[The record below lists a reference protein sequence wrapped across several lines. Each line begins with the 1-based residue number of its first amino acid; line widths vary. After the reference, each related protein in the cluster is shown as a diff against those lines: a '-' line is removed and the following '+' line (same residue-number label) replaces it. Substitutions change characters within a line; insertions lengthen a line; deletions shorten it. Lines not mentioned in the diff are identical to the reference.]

1 MLLVLALLGLIAQG
15 DGAAATDMG
24 KARAQELLNEG
35 TTAYESGDFATALRR
50 FNAAYALYP
59 SPKLWL
65 NIGQALRDLDRPGEA
80 MDAFERFIDGV
91 DDPPPDVL
99 AEARRSVTE
108 LVKQLNGLA
117 LDCPVS
123 GAMVMLDG
131 VPVGRT
137 PLVRKLWLTPG
148 RHGVRIERQG
158 YLPFSITLHAV
169 SGQTTRFPVRL
180 QVLTRPTIPSTPAP
194 IAIEPKERPPRA
206 DSLSTPLYLRWPVW
220 AVVGGAILAGG
231 IALAVTTSHGA
242 VPPTRLGA
250 QDAFR

>member
-15 DGAAATDMG
+15 DGAAATDTG

-35 TTAYESGDFATALRR
+35 TTAYESGDFATALHR

-65 NIGQALRDLDRPGEA
+65 NIGQALRDLDRPGDA

-91 DDPPPDVL
+91 DDPPPDLL

-108 LVKQLNGLA
+108 LVKQLNQLA
-117 LDCPVS
+117 IDCSVM
-123 GAMVMLDG
+123 GAEVKVDG
-131 VPVGRT
+131 APVGRT
-137 PLVRKLWLTPG
+137 PLLRKIWLSPG
-148 RHGVRIERQG
+148 RHSLRIERLG
-158 YLPFSITLHAV
+158 YLPFAITLHAV
-169 SGQTTRFPVRL
+169 SGQTTRLPVRL
-180 QVLTRPTIPSTPAP
+180 RASAQP
-194 IAIEPKERPPRA
+194 IARSAPAIVIQSRETRA
-206 DSLSTPLYLRWPVW
+206 PVENPSPPLYLRWPVW

-231 IALAVTTSHGA
+231 IALAVTTSRGA
-242 VPPTRLGA
+242 VPRTALGA